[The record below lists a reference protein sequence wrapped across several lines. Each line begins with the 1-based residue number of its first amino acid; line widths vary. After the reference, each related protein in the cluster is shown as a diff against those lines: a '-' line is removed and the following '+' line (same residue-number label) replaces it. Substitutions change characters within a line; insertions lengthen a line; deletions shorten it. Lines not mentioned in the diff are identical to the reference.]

1 MSTWN
6 DELNHNHNIVI
17 QPHGHNIDLS
27 YCTPK
32 FDFGDMTQEE
42 IDQLLTA
49 SILYIK
55 SGKNDGSLFS
65 KFFNRKRSKS
75 LLNRINNILK
85 RS

>member
-1 MSTWN
+1 MTTYNSEFYHKN
-6 DELNHNHNIVI
+6 EIVFA
-17 QPHGHNIDLS
+17 PHAHNIDLS

-32 FDFGDMTQEE
+32 VDFGDMTQEE
-42 IDQLLTA
+42 INQLFTS

-55 SGKNDGSLFS
+55 SGKNNDSLFS
-65 KFFNRKRSKS
+65 KLANRKRSKS